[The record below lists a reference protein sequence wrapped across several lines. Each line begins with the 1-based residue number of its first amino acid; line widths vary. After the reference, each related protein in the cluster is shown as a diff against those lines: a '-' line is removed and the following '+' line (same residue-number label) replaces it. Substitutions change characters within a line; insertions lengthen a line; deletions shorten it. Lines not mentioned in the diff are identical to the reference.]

1 MPEIAKNLL
10 EIDIQDE
17 MRFSY
22 LDYSMSVI
30 IGRALPDVRDGL
42 KPVHR
47 RILYAMFRE
56 GNLSN
61 RRYSKCAGVVGE
73 VLKKY
78 HPHGDSAVYDSL
90 VRMAQPWNM
99 RVPLVDGQGNFGSV
113 DGDPAAAY
121 RYTECRMK
129 KVAELLL
136 SDIDK
141 DTVDFSPNFD
151 GSTEEP
157 VVLPAAYPNL
167 LVNGSDGIA
176 VGMATKIPPH
186 NLGETIDACVAMI
199 DDPEIPLDD
208 LMKIIPGPDFPT
220 AGHIYGKSGIRQAYE
235 TGRGRVVMRG
245 NVEFEEMKNGKW
257 AIIID
262 ELPFQVNKARLVEE
276 IANLVKH
283 KKVDGIT
290 ALRDESDR
298 NGMRVVVELRRDAVK
313 EVILNHLYRSTALQ
327 NTFGINMLAIV
338 NNRPMTL
345 GLKDI
350 LSKYISHRRDVTMR
364 RCQFDLRKTLARLHL
379 LEGYLIALDNIDEVI
394 RIVRSSKDA
403 HEARPRLMETFGL
416 SEIQAQAI
424 LDMRLQRL
432 TGLERDKIVSE
443 QTELEAFAE
452 ELRAI
457 LASETRLMQVIK
469 DELVDI
475 RNRFADP
482 RRTNIEDAVEEISIL
497 DLIEEEE
504 QVITL
509 SVRGYIKR
517 MSTDEFQEQRRGGK
531 GKRGVKS
538 NKEDAAQD
546 IFIANTKTDL
556 LIFTTNGVMYKLP
569 VYKIPETSRN
579 AAGTP
584 VINLV
589 PIDKEDSVASVL
601 SISSFDQEDT
611 DLVFCSTQGLV
622 KRTALMEYRNV
633 RSNGL
638 RAYNCADGDQLLTVK
653 MVQDE
658 SSLLINTIQGKS
670 IHFKGSDVRRV
681 GRIARGV
688 RGIRL
693 QEGDSVASMV
703 EVTEESSEQ
712 RLLTI
717 TENGYGKRTALSEY
731 RLQNRGG
738 VGIIDINTGVRNG
751 AIVGS
756 LLVDEEDKIM
766 LISENGIIIKIPVL
780 NIRDQSRNTK
790 GVTVMKVPEDDRIV
804 SIVKVLEDEEES
816 SSEESS
822 SESSSSS
829 SESSEELD
837 IKTSSEENSVETT
850 VESEISSD
858 QPEIDSE
865 D

>member
-1 MPEIAKNLL
+1 MPEFAKKIL

-121 RYTECRMK
+121 RYTECRMMR
-129 KVAELLL
+129 VAELLL

-157 VVLPAAYPNL
+157 IVLPSAYPNL

-199 DDPEIPLDD
+199 DDPDIPLDD

-245 NVEFEEMKNGKW
+245 NVEFEEMSNGKW

-298 NGMRVVVELRRDAVK
+298 NGMRIVIELRRDVVK

-345 GLKDI
+345 GLKEI

-403 HEARPRLMETFGL
+403 FEARPRLMEAFGL

-432 TGLERDKIVSE
+432 TGLEREKILTE
-443 QTELEAFAE
+443 QIELEAFAE

-457 LASETRLMQVIK
+457 LASESRLMQVIK

-482 RRTNIEDAVEEISIL
+482 RRTNIEDAVEDISIL

-517 MSTDEFQEQRRGGK
+517 MSPDEFQEQRRGGK
-531 GKRGVKS
+531 GKRGIKN

-546 IFIANTKTDL
+546 IFIANTKSDL
-556 LIFTTNGVMYKLP
+556 LIFSTNGVMFKLP
-569 VYKIPETSRN
+569 VYKVPETSRN
-579 AAGTP
+579 ASGTP
-584 VINLV
+584 IINLV
-589 PIDKEDSVASVL
+589 PIDKEDTVASVL
-601 SISSFDQEDT
+601 SISSFEQEDV

-622 KRTALMEYRNV
+622 KRTALTEYRNV

-658 SSLLINTIQGKS
+658 SSLLINTTQGKS
-670 IHFKGSDVRRV
+670 IHFEGSDVRRV

-693 QEGDSVASMV
+693 QDGDSVASMV

-712 RLLTI
+712 RLLTV
-717 TENGYGKRTALSEY
+717 TEKGYGKRTALSEY

-738 VGIIDINTGVRNG
+738 LGIIDINTGVRNG
-751 AIVGS
+751 GIVGS

-766 LISENGIIIKIPVL
+766 LISENGIIIKIPVR

-804 SIVKVLEDEEES
+804 SIVKVLEEEES
-816 SSEESS
+816 SSEDSSSDESS
-822 SESSSSS
+822 DSSQ
-829 SESSEELD
+829 SSEE
-837 IKTSSEENSVETT
+837 IEAKISSEEI
-850 VESEISSD
+850 SEEMTLQSDISPD

>member
-17 MRFSY
+17 MRVSY

-78 HPHGDSAVYDSL
+78 HPHGDSAVYDAL

-121 RYTECRMK
+121 RYTECKMK

-136 SDIDK
+136 KDIDK
-141 DTVDFSPNFD
+141 DTVDFTPNFD
-151 GSTEEP
+151 GSVEEP
-157 VVLPAAYPNL
+157 IVLPAAYPNL

-186 NLGETIDACVAMI
+186 NLGEVIDGCVAMI
-199 DDPEIPLDD
+199 DNPEIPLPE
-208 LMKIIPGPDFPT
+208 LMEIIPGPDFPT
-220 AGHIYGKSGIRQAYE
+220 AGHIHGKAGIYQAYE
-235 TGRGRVVMRG
+235 TGRGKVIMRG
-245 NVEFEEMKNGKW
+245 NVNFEEMKNGKW
-257 AIIID
+257 SIIID

-276 IANLVKH
+276 IAKLVKE

-298 NGMRVVVELRRDAVK
+298 KGMRVVVELRRDVVK
-313 EVILNHLYRSTALQ
+313 EVVLNHLYKSTSLQ

-364 RCQFDLRKTLARLHL
+364 RCQFDLRKALARLHL

-394 RIVRSSKDA
+394 RIVRSSKDGN
-403 HEARPRLMETFGL
+403 EARPRLMESFGL

-432 TGLERDKIVSE
+432 TGLERDKIVAE
-443 QTELEAFAE
+443 QQELKALTE

-457 LASETRLMQVIK
+457 LASETRLMEVIK
-469 DELVDI
+469 EELMDV
-475 RNRFADP
+475 RNRFADE
-482 RRTNIEDAVEEISIL
+482 RRTEIQDAVESISIL
-497 DLIEEEE
+497 DLLKDEE
-504 QVITL
+504 QVITM

-517 MSTDEFQEQRRGGK
+517 MSNDEFQAQRRGGK
-531 GKRGVKS
+531 GKRGIKA
-538 NKEDAAQD
+538 NKEDAAKD
-546 IFIANTKTDL
+546 IFIANTKSDL
-556 LIFTTNGVMYKLP
+556 LVFTTSGIMYKLP

-584 VINLV
+584 IINLL
-589 PIDKEDSVASVL
+589 PIDKEDKIATVLRVAS
-601 SISSFDQEDT
+601 FDDESM
-611 DLVFCSTQGLV
+611 DLVFCSTKGLV
-622 KRTALMEYRNV
+622 KRTALVEYKNV
-633 RSNGL
+633 RKNGL
-638 RAYNCADGDQLLTVK
+638 RAYSCADGDQLVNVL
-653 MVQDE
+653 MCNEQ
-658 SSLLINTIQGKS
+658 SSILMNTTSGKS
-670 IHFKGSDVRRV
+670 IHFLGTDVRRM
-681 GRIARGV
+681 GRSTRGV
-688 RGIRL
+688 KGITL
-693 QEGDSVASMV
+693 AADDAIASMV
-703 EVTEESSEQ
+703 EVKAENEEF

-717 TENGYGKRTALSEY
+717 TEKGFGKRTPLKEY
-731 RLQNRGG
+731 RQQKRGG
-738 VGIIDINTGVRNG
+738 SGVIDINTGPRNG

-756 LLVDEEDKIM
+756 LLVEESDQVM
-766 LISENGIIIKIPVL
+766 LITEKGVIIKIRVDK
-780 NIRDQSRNTK
+780 IRDQSRNTK
-790 GVTVMKVPEDDRIV
+790 GVTVMRVPEDDRIV
-804 SIVKVLEDEEES
+804 SIAKVLEDEETES
-816 SSEESS
+816 SVEEST
-822 SESSSSS
+822 
-829 SESSEELD
+829 EEPTLLD
-837 IKTSSEENSVETT
+837 ESVE
-850 VESEISSD
+850 EKSE
-858 QPEIDSE
+858 
-865 D
+865 

>member
-17 MRFSY
+17 MRVSY

-78 HPHGDSAVYDSL
+78 HPHGDSAVYDAL

-121 RYTECRMK
+121 RYTECKMK
-129 KVAELLL
+129 RVAELLL
-136 SDIDK
+136 KDIDK
-141 DTVDFSPNFD
+141 DTVDFTPNFD
-151 GSTEEP
+151 GSVEEP
-157 VVLPAAYPNL
+157 MVLPAAYPNL

-186 NLGETIDACVAMI
+186 NLGEVIDGCVAMI
-199 DDPEIPLDD
+199 ENPEIPLPE
-208 LMKIIPGPDFPT
+208 LMQIIPGPDFPT
-220 AGHIYGKSGIRQAYE
+220 AGHIHGKSGIYQAYE
-235 TGRGRVVMRG
+235 SGRGKVVMRG
-245 NVEFEEMKNGKW
+245 NVNFEEMKNGKW
-257 AIIID
+257 SIIID

-276 IANLVKH
+276 IANLVKQ

-298 NGMRVVVELRRDAVK
+298 KGMRVVVELRRDVVK
-313 EVILNHLYRSTALQ
+313 EVVLNHLYKSTSLQ
-327 NTFGINMLAIV
+327 STFGINMLAIV

-364 RCQFDLRKTLARLHL
+364 RCQFDLRKALARLHL

-394 RIVRSSKDA
+394 RIVRSSKDGN
-403 HEARPRLMETFGL
+403 EARPRLMESFGL

-432 TGLERDKIVSE
+432 TGLERDKIVDE
-443 QTELEAFAE
+443 QTELMALTE

-457 LASETRLMQVIK
+457 LASETRLMEVIK
-469 DELVDI
+469 EELIEV
-475 RNRFADP
+475 RERFADP
-482 RRTNIEDAVEEISIL
+482 RRTEIQDAVEEISIL

-504 QVITL
+504 QVITM

-517 MSTDEFQEQRRGGK
+517 MSNDEFQEQRRGGK
-531 GKRGVKS
+531 GKRGIKA
-538 NKEDAAQD
+538 NKEDAARD
-546 IFIANTKTDL
+546 IFMANTKSDL
-556 LIFTTNGVMYKLP
+556 LVFTTNGVMYKLP
-569 VYKIPETSRN
+569 VFKIPETSRN

-584 VINLV
+584 IINLL
-589 PIDKEDSVASVL
+589 PIEKDDKIATVL
-601 SISSFDQEDT
+601 RVSSFEDET
-611 DLVFCSTQGLV
+611 LDLVFCSTQGLV
-622 KRTALMEYRNV
+622 KRTALTEYKNV
-633 RSNGL
+633 RKSGL
-638 RAYNCADGDQLLTVK
+638 RAYSCADGDQLLNVLLCNE
-653 MVQDE
+653 D
-658 SSLLINTIQGKS
+658 SSILMNTTSGKS
-670 IHFKGSDVRRV
+670 IHFKGTDVRRM
-681 GRIARGV
+681 GRTTRGV
-688 RGIRL
+688 KGITL
-693 QEGDSVASMV
+693 GEGDSIASMV
-703 EVTEESSEQ
+703 EVTAENENM
-712 RLLTI
+712 RLLTV
-717 TENGYGKRTALSEY
+717 TEKGYGKRTPLNEY
-731 RLQNRGG
+731 RQQHRGG
-738 VGIIDINTGVRNG
+738 SGIIDIKTGSRNG

-756 LLVDEEDKIM
+756 LLVEETDRIM
-766 LISENGIIIKIPVL
+766 LISENGLIIKISVE

-790 GVTVMKVPEDDRIV
+790 GVTVMRVPEDDRIV
-804 SIVKVLEDEEES
+804 SIAKVLEDEEEEVTTEETVVDPNL
-816 SSEESS
+816 SEDESS
-822 SESSSSS
+822 DTSE
-829 SESSEELD
+829 
-837 IKTSSEENSVETT
+837 
-850 VESEISSD
+850 
-858 QPEIDSE
+858 
-865 D
+865 

>member
-17 MRFSY
+17 MRVSY

-47 RILYAMFRE
+47 RILYAMYRE

-78 HPHGDSAVYDSL
+78 HPHGDSAVYDAL

-121 RYTECRMK
+121 RYTECKMK

-136 SDIDK
+136 KDIDK
-141 DTVDFSPNFD
+141 DTVDFTPNFD
-151 GSTEEP
+151 GSVEEP
-157 VVLPAAYPNL
+157 MVLPAAYPNL

-186 NLGETIDACVAMI
+186 NLGEVIDGCVAMI
-199 DDPEIPLDD
+199 DNPEIPLPE
-208 LMKIIPGPDFPT
+208 LMEIIPGPDFPT
-220 AGHIYGKSGIRQAYE
+220 AGHIHGKAGIYKAYE
-235 TGRGRVVMRG
+235 TGRGKVIMRG
-245 NVEFEEMKNGKW
+245 NVHFEEMKNGKW
-257 AIIID
+257 SIIID
-262 ELPFQVNKARLVEE
+262 ELPFQVNKARLVED
-276 IANLVKH
+276 IANLVKQ

-298 NGMRVVVELRRDAVK
+298 KGMRVVVELRRDVVK
-313 EVILNHLYRSTALQ
+313 EVVLNHLYKSTSLQ

-364 RCQFDLRKTLARLHL
+364 RCQFELRKALARLHL

-394 RIVRSSKDA
+394 RIVRSSKDGN
-403 HEARPRLMETFGL
+403 EARPRLMESFGL

-432 TGLERDKIVSE
+432 TGLERDKIVAE
-443 QTELEAFAE
+443 QQELQALTE

-457 LASETRLMQVIK
+457 LASETRLMEVIK
-469 DELVDI
+469 EELMDV
-475 RNRFADP
+475 RNRFADD
-482 RRTNIEDAVEEISIL
+482 RRTRIQDAVEDISIL
-497 DLIEEEE
+497 DLIEDEE
-504 QVITL
+504 QVITM
-509 SVRGYIKR
+509 SIRGYIKR
-517 MSTDEFQEQRRGGK
+517 MSNDEFQEQRRGGK

-538 NKEDAAQD
+538 NKEDAAKD
-546 IFIANTKTDL
+546 IFMANTKSDL
-556 LIFTTNGVMYKLP
+556 LVFTTRGIMYKLP

-584 VINLV
+584 IINLL
-589 PIDKEDSVASVL
+589 PIEKDDKIATVL
-601 SISSFDQEDT
+601 RVFSFDDESL
-611 DLVFCSTQGLV
+611 DLVFCSTKGLV
-622 KRTALMEYRNV
+622 KRTALTEYKNV
-633 RSNGL
+633 RRSGL
-638 RAYNCADGDQLLTVK
+638 IAYSCADGDQLLNVLLCN
-653 MVQDE
+653 E
-658 SSLLINTIQGKS
+658 SSSILMNTTSGKS
-670 IHFKGSDVRRV
+670 IHFKGTDVRRM
-681 GRIARGV
+681 GRSTRGV
-688 RGIRL
+688 KGITL
-693 QEGDSVASMV
+693 AENDSIASMV
-703 EVTEESSEQ
+703 EVTAQSEQ
-712 RLLTI
+712 LRLLTI
-717 TENGYGKRTALSEY
+717 TEKGFGKRTPLKEY
-731 RLQNRGG
+731 RQQKRGG
-738 VGIIDINTGVRNG
+738 SGVIDINTGVRNG

-756 LLVDEEDKIM
+756 LLVEETDRVM
-766 LISENGIIIKIPVL
+766 LITENGLIIKIPVL

-790 GVTVMKVPEDDRIV
+790 GVTVMRVPDADRIV
-804 SIVKVLEDEEES
+804 SIAKVLEEDDEETTVDETVGTTEVS
-816 SSEESS
+816 TDSV
-822 SESSSSS
+822 
-829 SESSEELD
+829 
-837 IKTSSEENSVETT
+837 EENSEK
-850 VESEISSD
+850 SE
-858 QPEIDSE
+858 
-865 D
+865 

>member
-17 MRFSY
+17 MRVSY

-78 HPHGDSAVYDSL
+78 HPHGDSAVYDAL

-121 RYTECRMK
+121 RYTECKMK

-136 SDIDK
+136 KDIDK
-141 DTVDFSPNFD
+141 DTVDFTPNFD
-151 GSTEEP
+151 GSVEEP
-157 VVLPAAYPNL
+157 MVLPAAYPNL

-186 NLGETIDACVAMI
+186 NLGEVIDGCVAMI
-199 DDPEIPLDD
+199 DNPEIPLPE
-208 LMKIIPGPDFPT
+208 LMEIIPGPDFPT
-220 AGHIYGKSGIRQAYE
+220 AGHIHGKSGIYKAYE
-235 TGRGRVVMRG
+235 TGRGKVIMRG
-245 NVEFEEMKNGKW
+245 NVHFEEMKNGKW
-257 AIIID
+257 SIIID
-262 ELPFQVNKARLVEE
+262 ELPFQVNKARLVED
-276 IANLVKH
+276 IARLVKE

-298 NGMRVVVELRRDAVK
+298 KGMRVVVELRRDVVK
-313 EVILNHLYRSTALQ
+313 EVVLNHLYKSTSLQ

-364 RCQFDLRKTLARLHL
+364 RCQFDLRKALARLHL

-394 RIVRSSKDA
+394 RIVRSSKDGN
-403 HEARPRLMETFGL
+403 EARPRLMSAFGL

-432 TGLERDKIVSE
+432 TGLERDKIVAE
-443 QTELEAFAE
+443 QQELQVLTE

-457 LASETRLMQVIK
+457 LASETRLMEVIK
-469 DELVDI
+469 EELMDV
-475 RNRFADP
+475 RNRFADE
-482 RRTNIEDAVEEISIL
+482 RRTQIQDAVEDISIL
-497 DLIEEEE
+497 DLIEDEE
-504 QVITL
+504 QVITM

-517 MSTDEFQEQRRGGK
+517 MSNDEFQEQRRGGK
-531 GKRGVKS
+531 GKRGIKAK
-538 NKEDAAQD
+538 KEDAAKD
-546 IFIANTKTDL
+546 IFMANTRGDL
-556 LIFTTNGVMYKLP
+556 LVFTTKGIMYKLP
-569 VYKIPETSRN
+569 VYRIPETSRN
-579 AAGTP
+579 ASGTP
-584 VINLV
+584 IINLL
-589 PIDKEDSVASVL
+589 PIEKDDKIATVL
-601 SISSFDQEDT
+601 RVSSFDDET
-611 DLVFCSTQGLV
+611 LDLVFCSTKGLV
-622 KRTALMEYRNV
+622 KRTALTEYKNV
-633 RSNGL
+633 RRSGL
-638 RAYNCADGDQLLTVK
+638 IAYSCADGDQLLDVLLCN
-653 MVQDE
+653 E
-658 SSLLINTIQGKS
+658 SSSILMNTTSGKS
-670 IHFKGSDVRRV
+670 IHFPGTDVRRM
-681 GRIARGV
+681 GRSTRGV
-688 RGIRL
+688 KGISIA
-693 QEGDSVASMV
+693 ENDSIASMV
-703 EVTEESSEQ
+703 EVTTEVEDM
-712 RLLTI
+712 RLLTV
-717 TENGYGKRTALSEY
+717 TVNGYGKRTPLNEY
-731 RLQNRGG
+731 RQQKRGG
-738 VGIIDINTGVRNG
+738 SGIIDIKTGPRNG

-756 LLVDEEDKIM
+756 LLVEESDRVM
-766 LISENGIIIKIPVL
+766 LITENGVIIKIPVL

-790 GVTVMKVPEDDRIV
+790 GVTVMRVPEGDRIV
-804 SIVKVLEDEEES
+804 SIVKVLEEDEEE
-816 SSEESS
+816 
-822 SESSSSS
+822 
-829 SESSEELD
+829 
-837 IKTSSEENSVETT
+837 TSSEETIVDTALSAD
-850 VESEISSD
+850 SSD
-858 QPEIDSE
+858 ENVEKSE
-865 D
+865 

>member
-10 EIDIQDE
+10 EIDIRDE

-56 GNLSN
+56 GNLST

-121 RYTECRMK
+121 RYTECKMK

-141 DTVDFSPNFD
+141 DTVDFTPNFD

-157 VVLPAAYPNL
+157 IVLPAAYPNL

-199 DDPEIPLDD
+199 DNPEIPLPE
-208 LMKIIPGPDFPT
+208 LMEIIPGPDFPT
-220 AGHIYGKSGIRQAYE
+220 AGHIHGKTGIYQAYE
-235 TGRGRVVMRG
+235 TGRGKVIMRG
-245 NVEFEEMKNGKW
+245 NIHFEEMANGKW
-257 AIIID
+257 SIIID

-276 IANLVKH
+276 IANLVRH

-298 NGMRVVVELRRDAVK
+298 TGMRVVVELRRDVVK
-313 EVILNHLYRSTALQ
+313 EVILNHLYKSTALQ

-350 LSKYISHRRDVTMR
+350 LGKYISHRKDVTMR
-364 RCQFDLRKTLARLHL
+364 RCQFELRKAMARLHL

-394 RIVRSSKDA
+394 RIIRSSKDGN
-403 HEARPRLMETFGL
+403 EARPRLMEAFNL
-416 SEIQAQAI
+416 SEIQSQAI

-432 TGLERDKIVSE
+432 TGLERNKILEE
-443 QTELEAFAE
+443 QASLLKFAE
-452 ELRAI
+452 ELREI
-457 LASETRLMQVIK
+457 LGSEARLMEVIK
-469 DELVDI
+469 DELISI
-475 RNRFADP
+475 RDRFADP
-482 RRTNIEDAVEEISIL
+482 RRTRIEDAVEDISIL

-504 QVITL
+504 QIITL
-509 SVRGYIKR
+509 SLRGYIKR
-517 MSTDEFQEQRRGGK
+517 MSNDEFQEQRRGGR

-538 NKEDAAQD
+538 KKEDAAQD
-546 IFIANTKTDL
+546 IFIGNTKSDL
-556 LIFTTNGVMYKLP
+556 LIFTTRGIMYKLP
-569 VYKIPETSRN
+569 VYRIPETSRN

-584 VINLV
+584 IINLV

-601 SISSFDQEDT
+601 SITSFAVDDV
-611 DLVFCSTQGLV
+611 DLVFCSTKGLV
-622 KRTALMEYRNV
+622 KRTALIDYKNV

-653 MVQDE
+653 MVHNE
-658 SSLLINTIQGKS
+658 SSLLVNTAFGKS

-681 GRIARGV
+681 GRVARGV
-688 RGIRL
+688 RGIKL
-693 QEGDSVASMV
+693 QDGDSVASVV
-703 EVTEESSEQ
+703 EVTTENSNK

-717 TENGYGKRTALSEY
+717 TERGYGKRTELSEY
-731 RLQNRGG
+731 RMQNRGG
-738 VGIIDINTGVRNG
+738 MGVIDIQTGKRNG
-751 AIVGS
+751 YIVGS
-756 LLVDEEDKIM
+756 LLVEDEDRIM
-766 LISENGIIIKIPVL
+766 LISENGIIIKIPVI

-790 GVTVMKVPEDDRIV
+790 GVTVMRIPEDDRIV
-804 SIVKVLEDEEES
+804 SIVKVLDDDEEDFSVDES
-816 SSEESS
+816 ELENEI
-822 SESSSSS
+822 SESG
-829 SESSEELD
+829 EE
-837 IKTSSEENSVETT
+837 E
-850 VESEISSD
+850 
-858 QPEIDSE
+858 
-865 D
+865 

>member
-17 MRFSY
+17 MRVSY

-78 HPHGDSAVYDSL
+78 HPHGDSAVYDAL

-121 RYTECRMK
+121 RYTECKMK

-136 SDIDK
+136 KDIDK
-141 DTVDFSPNFD
+141 DTVDFTPNFD
-151 GSTEEP
+151 GSVEEP
-157 VVLPAAYPNL
+157 IVLPAAYPNL

-186 NLGETIDACVAMI
+186 NLGEVIDGCVAMI
-199 DDPEIPLDD
+199 DNPEIPLPE
-208 LMKIIPGPDFPT
+208 LMEIIPGPDFPT
-220 AGHIYGKSGIRQAYE
+220 AGHIHGKAGIYQAYE
-235 TGRGRVVMRG
+235 TGRGKVVMRG
-245 NVEFEEMKNGKW
+245 NVNFEEMKNGKW

-276 IANLVKH
+276 IAKLVKE

-298 NGMRVVVELRRDAVK
+298 KGMRVVVELRRDVVK
-313 EVILNHLYRSTALQ
+313 EVVLNHLYKSTSLQ

-364 RCQFDLRKTLARLHL
+364 RCQFDLRKALARLHL

-394 RIVRSSKDA
+394 RIVRSSKDGN
-403 HEARPRLMETFGL
+403 EARPRLMESFGL

-432 TGLERDKIVSE
+432 TGLERDKIVAE
-443 QTELEAFAE
+443 QQELQALTE

-457 LASETRLMQVIK
+457 LASETRLMEVIK
-469 DELVDI
+469 EELMDV
-475 RNRFADP
+475 RNRFADE
-482 RRTNIEDAVEEISIL
+482 RRTEIQDAVESISIL
-497 DLIEEEE
+497 DLLKDEE
-504 QVITL
+504 QVITM

-517 MSTDEFQEQRRGGK
+517 MSNDEFQAQRRGGK
-531 GKRGVKS
+531 GKRGIKA
-538 NKEDAAQD
+538 NKEDAAKD
-546 IFIANTKTDL
+546 IFTANTKSDL
-556 LIFTTNGVMYKLP
+556 LVFTTSGIMYKLP

-584 VINLV
+584 IINLL
-589 PIDKEDSVASVL
+589 PIDKDDKIATVL
-601 SISSFDQEDT
+601 RVISFDDESM
-611 DLVFCSTQGLV
+611 DLVFCSTKGLV
-622 KRTALMEYRNV
+622 KRTALVEYKNV
-633 RSNGL
+633 RKNGL
-638 RAYNCADGDQLLTVK
+638 RAYSCADGDQLVNVL
-653 MVQDE
+653 MCNEE
-658 SSLLINTIQGKS
+658 SSILMNTTSGKS
-670 IHFKGSDVRRV
+670 IHFLGTDVRRM
-681 GRIARGV
+681 GRSTRGV
-688 RGIRL
+688 KGITL
-693 QEGDSVASMV
+693 AADDAIASMV
-703 EVTEESSEQ
+703 EVKAENEEF

-717 TENGYGKRTALSEY
+717 TEKGFGKRTPLKEY
-731 RLQNRGG
+731 RQQKRGG
-738 VGIIDINTGVRNG
+738 SGVIDINTGPRNG

-756 LLVDEEDKIM
+756 LLVEESDQVM
-766 LISENGIIIKIPVL
+766 LITEKGVIIKIRVDK
-780 NIRDQSRNTK
+780 IRDQSRNTK
-790 GVTVMKVPEDDRIV
+790 GVTVMRVPEDDRIV
-804 SIVKVLEDEEES
+804 SIAKVLEDEDTEASTEETT
-816 SSEESS
+816 EEPTL
-822 SESSSSS
+822 
-829 SESSEELD
+829 LD
-837 IKTSSEENSVETT
+837 DSVE
-850 VESEISSD
+850 EKSE
-858 QPEIDSE
+858 
-865 D
+865 

>member
-1 MPEIAKNLL
+1 MPEIAKKLL

-17 MRFSY
+17 MRVSY

-56 GNLSN
+56 GNLSS
-61 RRYSKCAGVVGE
+61 RRFSKCAGVVGE

-78 HPHGDSAVYDSL
+78 HPHGDSAVYDAL

-99 RVPLVDGQGNFGSV
+99 RVPLVNGQGNFGSV

-121 RYTECRMK
+121 RYTECKMQ

-136 SDIDK
+136 KDIDK
-141 DTVDFSPNFD
+141 DTVDFTPNFD
-151 GSTEEP
+151 GSVEEP
-157 VVLPAAYPNL
+157 IVLPAAYPNL

-186 NLGETIDACVAMI
+186 NLGEVIDGCVAMI
-199 DDPEIPLDD
+199 EDPEIPLSD

-220 AGHIYGKSGIRQAYE
+220 AGHIHGTSGIAQAYE
-235 TGRGRVVMRG
+235 TGRGKVIMRG
-245 NVEFEEMKNGKW
+245 NVHFEEMKNGKW
-257 AIIID
+257 SIIID
-262 ELPFQVNKARLVEE
+262 ELPFQVNKARLVED
-276 IANLVKH
+276 IANLVKQ

-298 NGMRVVVELRRDAVK
+298 KGMRVVVELRRDVVK
-313 EVILNHLYRSTALQ
+313 EVVLNHLYKSTPLQ

-350 LSKYISHRRDVTMR
+350 LTKYISHRRDVTMR
-364 RCQFDLRKTLARLHL
+364 RCQFELRKAMARLHL

-394 RIVRSSKDA
+394 RIVRSSKDGN
-403 HEARPRLMETFGL
+403 EARPRLMQSFGL

-432 TGLERDKIVSE
+432 TGLERDKIVAE
-443 QTELEAFAE
+443 QQELLSLAE

-457 LASETRLMQVIK
+457 LNSETRLMEVIK
-469 DELVDI
+469 EELIEV

-482 RRTNIEDAVEEISIL
+482 RRTRLQDSVEHISIL

-517 MSTDEFQEQRRGGK
+517 MSDDEFQEQRRGGK

-538 NKEDAAQD
+538 KKEDAAKD
-546 IFIANTKTDL
+546 IFIANTRSDL
-556 LIFTTNGVMYKLP
+556 LIFTTSGVMFKLP

-584 VINLV
+584 IINLIPV
-589 PIDKEDSVASVL
+589 DKEDSIATVLRVAS
-601 SISSFDQEDT
+601 FDDESL
-611 DLVFCSTQGLV
+611 DLVFCSTNGLV
-622 KRTALMEYRNV
+622 KRTALTEYKNV
-633 RSNGL
+633 RRNGL
-638 RAYNCADGDQLLTVK
+638 RAYSCADGDQLLNVLLCN
-653 MVQDE
+653 E
-658 SSLLINTIQGKS
+658 SSSILMNTAQGKS
-670 IHFKGSDVRRV
+670 IHFKGTDVRRM
-681 GRIARGV
+681 GRKTRGV
-688 RGIRL
+688 KGIKL
-693 QEGDSVASMV
+693 LNNDTIASMV
-703 EVTEESSEQ
+703 EIAPEIGDQ

-717 TENGYGKRTALSEY
+717 TENGYGKRSPLSEY
-731 RLQNRGG
+731 RQQNRGG
-738 VGIIDINTGVRNG
+738 SGIIDIRTGERNG

-756 LLVDEEDKIM
+756 LIVEDTDKIM
-766 LISENGIIIKIPVL
+766 LISESGQIIKVPVL

-790 GVTVMKVPEDDRIV
+790 GVTVMRVPEGDRIV
-804 SIVKVLEDEEES
+804 SIAKVLEDDDEES
-816 SSEESS
+816 SVE
-822 SESSSSS
+822 
-829 SESSEELD
+829 
-837 IKTSSEENSVETT
+837 ETT
-850 VESEISSD
+850 VDPTLSTD
-858 QPEIDSE
+858 QTTAETE
-865 D
+865 EN

>member
-17 MRFSY
+17 MRVSY

-78 HPHGDSAVYDSL
+78 HPHGDSAVYDAL

-121 RYTECRMK
+121 RYTECKMK

-136 SDIDK
+136 KDIDK
-141 DTVDFSPNFD
+141 DTVDFTPNFD
-151 GSTEEP
+151 GSVEEP
-157 VVLPAAYPNL
+157 IVLPAAYPNL

-186 NLGETIDACVAMI
+186 NLGEVIDGCVAMI
-199 DDPEIPLDD
+199 DNPEIPLPE
-208 LMKIIPGPDFPT
+208 LMEIIPGPDFPT
-220 AGHIYGKSGIRQAYE
+220 AGHIHGKSGIYQAYE
-235 TGRGRVVMRG
+235 TGRGKVVMRG
-245 NVEFEEMKNGKW
+245 NVNFEEMKNGKW
-257 AIIID
+257 SIIID

-276 IANLVKH
+276 IAKLVKE

-298 NGMRVVVELRRDAVK
+298 KGMRVVVELRRDVVK
-313 EVILNHLYRSTALQ
+313 EVVLNHLYKSTSLQ

-364 RCQFDLRKTLARLHL
+364 RCQFDLRKALARLHL

-394 RIVRSSKDA
+394 RIVRSSKDGN
-403 HEARPRLMETFGL
+403 EARPRLMESFGL

-432 TGLERDKIVSE
+432 TGLERDKIVAE
-443 QTELEAFAE
+443 QQELQALTE

-457 LASETRLMQVIK
+457 LASETRLMEVIK
-469 DELVDI
+469 EELMDV
-475 RNRFADP
+475 RNRFADE
-482 RRTNIEDAVEEISIL
+482 RRTEIQDAVEDISIL
-497 DLIEEEE
+497 DLIEDEE
-504 QVITL
+504 QVITM

-517 MSTDEFQEQRRGGK
+517 MSNDEFQEQRRGGK
-531 GKRGVKS
+531 GKRGIKAK
-538 NKEDAAQD
+538 KEDAAKD
-546 IFIANTKTDL
+546 IFMANTRSDL
-556 LIFTTNGVMYKLP
+556 LVFTTSGIMYKLP
-569 VYKIPETSRN
+569 VYKIPETSRT
-579 AAGTP
+579 ASGTP
-584 VINLV
+584 IINLL
-589 PIDKEDSVASVL
+589 PIDKDDKVATVIRVL
-601 SISSFDQEDT
+601 SFDDESM
-611 DLVFCSTQGLV
+611 DLVFCSTKGLV
-622 KRTALMEYRNV
+622 KRTALSEYKNV
-633 RSNGL
+633 RKSGL
-638 RAYNCADGDQLLTVK
+638 RAYSCADGDQLLNVV
-653 MVQDE
+653 MCNEE
-658 SSLLINTIQGKS
+658 SSILMNTTSGKS
-670 IHFKGSDVRRV
+670 IHFKGSDVRRM
-681 GRIARGV
+681 GRSTRGV
-688 RGIRL
+688 KGISL
-693 QEGDSVASMV
+693 ADNDSIASMV
-703 EVTEESSEQ
+703 EVTAENEQ
-712 RLLTI
+712 MRLLTI
-717 TENGYGKRTALSEY
+717 TENGYGKRTPLSEY
-731 RLQNRGG
+731 RQQKRSGS
-738 VGIIDINTGVRNG
+738 GIIDIKTGPRNG

-756 LLVDEEDKIM
+756 LLVEETDRVM
-766 LISENGIIIKIPVL
+766 LITENGVIIKIPVL

-790 GVTVMKVPEDDRIV
+790 GVTVMRVPDGDRIV
-804 SIVKVLEDEEES
+804 SIVKVLEDDEEDS
-816 SSEESS
+816 SIE
-822 SESSSSS
+822 
-829 SESSEELD
+829 
-837 IKTSSEENSVETT
+837 ETT
-850 VESEISSD
+850 VEPVLSEGL
-858 QPEIDSE
+858 PEGKSE
-865 D
+865 

>member
-17 MRFSY
+17 MRVSY

-78 HPHGDSAVYDSL
+78 HPHGDSAVYDAL

-99 RVPLVDGQGNFGSV
+99 RVPLVNGQGNFGSV

-121 RYTECRMK
+121 RYTECKMQ

-136 SDIDK
+136 KDIDK
-141 DTVDFSPNFD
+141 DTVDFTPNFD
-151 GSTEEP
+151 GSVEEP
-157 VVLPAAYPNL
+157 IVLPAAYPNL

-186 NLGETIDACVAMI
+186 NLGEVIDGCVAMI
-199 DDPEIPLDD
+199 DNPQIPLPE
-208 LMKIIPGPDFPT
+208 LMEIIPGPDFPT
-220 AGHIYGKSGIRQAYE
+220 AGHIHGKAGIYQAYE
-235 TGRGRVVMRG
+235 TGRGKVVMRG
-245 NVEFEEMKNGKW
+245 NVHFEEMKNGKW
-257 AIIID
+257 SIIID
-262 ELPFQVNKARLVEE
+262 ELPFQVNKARLVED
-276 IANLVKH
+276 IAKLVKE

-298 NGMRVVVELRRDAVK
+298 KGMRVVVELRRDVVK
-313 EVILNHLYRSTALQ
+313 EVVLNHLYKSTSLQ

-364 RCQFDLRKTLARLHL
+364 RCQFDLRKALARLHL

-394 RIVRSSKDA
+394 RIVRSSKDGN
-403 HEARPRLMETFGL
+403 EARPRLMESFGL

-432 TGLERDKIVSE
+432 TGLERNKIVAE
-443 QTELEAFAE
+443 QQELQVLTE

-457 LASETRLMQVIK
+457 LASETRLMEVIK
-469 DELVDI
+469 EELMDV
-475 RNRFADP
+475 RNRFADD
-482 RRTNIEDAVEEISIL
+482 RRTQIQDAVESISIL
-497 DLIEEEE
+497 DLLKDEE
-504 QVITL
+504 QVITM

-517 MSTDEFQEQRRGGK
+517 MSNDEFQAQRRGGK
-531 GKRGVKS
+531 GKRGVKA
-538 NKEDAAQD
+538 NKEDAAKD
-546 IFIANTKTDL
+546 IFIANTKSDL
-556 LIFTTNGVMYKLP
+556 LVFTTRGIMYKLP

-584 VINLV
+584 IINLL
-589 PIDKEDSVASVL
+589 PIDKEDKIATVLRVAS
-601 SISSFDQEDT
+601 FEDESM
-611 DLVFCSTQGLV
+611 DLVFCSTKGLV
-622 KRTALMEYRNV
+622 KRTALTEYKNV
-633 RSNGL
+633 RKSGL
-638 RAYNCADGDQLLTVK
+638 RAYSCADGDQLLNVL
-653 MVQDE
+653 MCNEE
-658 SSLLINTIQGKS
+658 SSILMNTTSGKS
-670 IHFKGSDVRRV
+670 IHFPGTDVRRM
-681 GRIARGV
+681 GRSTRGV
-688 RGIRL
+688 KGISL
-693 QEGDSVASMV
+693 ADKDSIASMV
-703 EVTEESSEQ
+703 EVKAENEDF

-717 TENGYGKRTALSEY
+717 TEKGFGKRTPLKEY
-731 RLQNRGG
+731 RQQKRGG
-738 VGIIDINTGVRNG
+738 SGVIDINTGPRNG

-756 LLVDEEDKIM
+756 LLVEESDQVM
-766 LISENGIIIKIPVL
+766 LITEKGVIIKIRVDK
-780 NIRDQSRNTK
+780 IRDQSRNTK
-790 GVTVMKVPEDDRIV
+790 GVTVMRVPEDDRIV
-804 SIVKVLEDEEES
+804 SIAKVLEEEETEPS
-816 SSEESS
+816 IEETSEEPTLSDNQAEEK
-822 SESSSSS
+822 SE
-829 SESSEELD
+829 
-837 IKTSSEENSVETT
+837 
-850 VESEISSD
+850 
-858 QPEIDSE
+858 
-865 D
+865 

>member
-17 MRFSY
+17 MRVSY

-78 HPHGDSAVYDSL
+78 HPHGDSAVYDAL

-121 RYTECRMK
+121 RYTECKMK

-136 SDIDK
+136 KDIDK
-141 DTVDFSPNFD
+141 DTVDFTPNFD
-151 GSTEEP
+151 GSVEEP
-157 VVLPAAYPNL
+157 IVLPAAYPNL

-186 NLGETIDACVAMI
+186 NLGEVIDGCVAMI
-199 DDPEIPLDD
+199 DNPEIPLPE
-208 LMKIIPGPDFPT
+208 LMEIIPGPDFPT
-220 AGHIYGKSGIRQAYE
+220 AGHIHGKAGIYKAYE
-235 TGRGRVVMRG
+235 TGRGKVIMRG
-245 NVEFEEMKNGKW
+245 NVHFEEMKNGKW
-257 AIIID
+257 SIIID
-262 ELPFQVNKARLVEE
+262 ELPFQVNKARLVED
-276 IANLVKH
+276 IANLVKQ

-298 NGMRVVVELRRDAVK
+298 KGMRVVVELRRDVVK
-313 EVILNHLYRSTALQ
+313 EVVLNHLYKSTSLQ

-364 RCQFDLRKTLARLHL
+364 RCQFDLRKALARLHL

-394 RIVRSSKDA
+394 RIVRSSKDGN
-403 HEARPRLMETFGL
+403 EARPRLMESFGL

-432 TGLERDKIVSE
+432 TGLERNKIVAE
-443 QTELEAFAE
+443 QQELQALTQ

-457 LASETRLMQVIK
+457 LASETRLMEVIK
-469 DELVDI
+469 DELMEI
-475 RNRFADP
+475 RNRFADD
-482 RRTNIEDAVEEISIL
+482 RRTQIQDAVEDISIL
-497 DLIEEEE
+497 DLIEDEE
-504 QVITL
+504 QVITM

-517 MSTDEFQEQRRGGK
+517 MSNDEFQAQRRGGK
-531 GKRGVKS
+531 GKRGIKA
-538 NKEDAAQD
+538 NKEDAAKD
-546 IFIANTKTDL
+546 IFMANTKSDL
-556 LIFTTNGVMYKLP
+556 LVFTTGGIMYKLP

-579 AAGTP
+579 ASGTP
-584 VINLV
+584 IINLL
-589 PIDKEDSVASVL
+589 PIDKDDKIATVLRVAS
-601 SISSFDQEDT
+601 FDDESM
-611 DLVFCSTQGLV
+611 DLVFCSTKGLV
-622 KRTALMEYRNV
+622 KRTALAEYKNV
-633 RSNGL
+633 RKNGL
-638 RAYNCADGDQLLTVK
+638 IAYSCADGDQLLNVL
-653 MVQDE
+653 MCNE
-658 SSLLINTIQGKS
+658 SSSILMNTASGKS
-670 IHFKGSDVRRV
+670 IHFPGTDVRRM
-681 GRIARGV
+681 GRSTRGV
-688 RGIRL
+688 KGISL
-693 QEGDSVASMV
+693 AENDSIASMV
-703 EVTEESSEQ
+703 EVKSDNDAL

-717 TENGYGKRTALSEY
+717 TEKGFGKRTPLKEY
-731 RLQNRGG
+731 RQQKRGG
-738 VGIIDINTGVRNG
+738 SGVIDINTGPRNG
-751 AIVGS
+751 SIVGS
-756 LLVDEEDKIM
+756 LLVEESDLVM
-766 LISENGIIIKIPVL
+766 LITEKGVIIKIRVL

-790 GVTVMKVPEDDRIV
+790 GVTVMRVPEGDRIV
-804 SIVKVLEDEEES
+804 SIAKVLEDDEEETTVDETVVDS
-816 SSEESS
+816 ALST
-822 SESSSSS
+822 
-829 SESSEELD
+829 D
-837 IKTSSEENSVETT
+837 PSEENSEK
-850 VESEISSD
+850 SE
-858 QPEIDSE
+858 
-865 D
+865 

>member
-17 MRFSY
+17 MRVSY

-78 HPHGDSAVYDSL
+78 HPHGDSAVYDAL

-121 RYTECRMK
+121 RYTECKMK

-136 SDIDK
+136 KDIDK
-141 DTVDFSPNFD
+141 DTVDFTPNFD
-151 GSTEEP
+151 GSVEEP
-157 VVLPAAYPNL
+157 MVLPAAYPNL

-186 NLGETIDACVAMI
+186 NLGEVIDGCVAMI
-199 DDPEIPLDD
+199 DNPEIPLPE
-208 LMKIIPGPDFPT
+208 LMEIIPGPDFPT
-220 AGHIYGKSGIRQAYE
+220 AGHIHGKSGIYKAYE
-235 TGRGRVVMRG
+235 TGRGKVIMRG
-245 NVEFEEMKNGKW
+245 NVHFEEMKNGKW
-257 AIIID
+257 SIIID
-262 ELPFQVNKARLVEE
+262 ELPFQVNKARLVED
-276 IANLVKH
+276 IARLVKE

-298 NGMRVVVELRRDAVK
+298 KGMRVVVELRRDVVK
-313 EVILNHLYRSTALQ
+313 EVVLNHLYKSTSLQ

-364 RCQFDLRKTLARLHL
+364 RCQFDLRKALARLHL

-394 RIVRSSKDA
+394 RIVRSSKDGN
-403 HEARPRLMETFGL
+403 EARPRLMQSFGL

-432 TGLERDKIVSE
+432 TGLERDKIVAE
-443 QTELEAFAE
+443 QQELQALTE

-457 LASETRLMQVIK
+457 LASETRLMEVIK
-469 DELVDI
+469 DELMDV
-475 RNRFADP
+475 RNRFADE
-482 RRTNIEDAVEEISIL
+482 RRTQIQDAVEDISIL
-497 DLIEEEE
+497 DLIEDEE
-504 QVITL
+504 QVITM

-517 MSTDEFQEQRRGGK
+517 MSNDEFQEQRRGGK
-531 GKRGVKS
+531 GKRGIKAK
-538 NKEDAAQD
+538 KEDAAKD
-546 IFIANTKTDL
+546 IFMANTRGDL
-556 LIFTTNGVMYKLP
+556 LVFTTKGIMYKLP

-579 AAGTP
+579 ASGTP
-584 VINLV
+584 IINLL
-589 PIDKEDSVASVL
+589 PIDKDDKIATVL
-601 SISSFDQEDT
+601 RVSSFDDET
-611 DLVFCSTQGLV
+611 LDLVFCSTKGLV
-622 KRTALMEYRNV
+622 KRTALTEYKNV
-633 RSNGL
+633 RRSGL
-638 RAYNCADGDQLLTVK
+638 IAYSCADGDQLLDVLLCN
-653 MVQDE
+653 E
-658 SSLLINTIQGKS
+658 SSSILMNTTSGKS
-670 IHFKGSDVRRV
+670 IHFPGTDVRRM
-681 GRIARGV
+681 GRSTRGV
-688 RGIRL
+688 KGISIA
-693 QEGDSVASMV
+693 ENDSIASMV
-703 EVTEESSEQ
+703 EVTAECEDM

-717 TENGYGKRTALSEY
+717 TENGYGKRTPLNEY
-731 RLQNRGG
+731 RQQKRSGS
-738 VGIIDINTGVRNG
+738 GIIDIKTGPRNG

-756 LLVDEEDKIM
+756 LLVEESDRVM
-766 LISENGIIIKIPVL
+766 LITENGVIIKIPVL

-790 GVTVMKVPEDDRIV
+790 GVTVMRVPEGDRIV
-804 SIVKVLEDEEES
+804 SIVKVLEEDEEE
-816 SSEESS
+816 
-822 SESSSSS
+822 
-829 SESSEELD
+829 
-837 IKTSSEENSVETT
+837 TSSEETIVDTALSADS
-850 VESEISSD
+850 SE
-858 QPEIDSE
+858 ENLEKSE
-865 D
+865 